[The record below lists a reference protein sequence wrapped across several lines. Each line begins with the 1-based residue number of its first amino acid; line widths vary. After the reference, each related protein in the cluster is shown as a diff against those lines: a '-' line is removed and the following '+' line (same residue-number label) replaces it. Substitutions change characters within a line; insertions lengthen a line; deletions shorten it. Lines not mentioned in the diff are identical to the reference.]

1 MSCFTQI
8 NLKKRGSAFVSCS
21 IRQKFSYVYE
31 KFPMRRLW
39 FPCFH
44 LASFLRTC
52 VPAMCTA
59 EKNEGKVKSSLSR
72 KPLVPFKVVKQI
84 FKEVLPPH
92 VGVSLGAIQSLQLAG
107 EEYLRDMFRE
117 SSKISAIANRTTVY
131 VEDLKLNRRFFHRK

>member
-1 MSCFTQI
+1 MVRTRSAC
-8 NLKKRGSAFVSCS
+8 KKDLNRS
-21 IRQKFSYVYE
+21 
-31 KFPMRRLW
+31 
-39 FPCFH
+39 
-44 LASFLRTC
+44 